1 MVTPSRLATQYQ
13 RQPKKLMSAAAAY
26 TMLRKYSKV
35 EETHLFR
42 RLPNW
47 PPEEANMFCS
57 RQD

>member
-1 MVTPSRLATQYQ
+1 
-13 RQPKKLMSAAAAY
+13 MSAAAAY